1 MITTL
6 EDAPAAVSRSD
17 LLRQIADLK
26 KARNAVIL
34 AHNYELPE
42 VQDVADYVGDSL
54 FLAREAARSRAEV
67 IVFCGVHFMAETAAI
82 LCPGQKVLLPDLNAG
97 CSLAD
102 SITVEQLVAW
112 KQAHPGA
119 VVVSYVNTSAAVK
132 AESDYCVTSSN
143 AVAVVRSIPAGRE
156 ILFLPDMYLGSHV
169 AEATG
174 RKMHIWMG
182 ECHVHAGINPAALDA
197 VSRLHPG
204 AELLIHPE
212 CGCST
217 PALWAAGD
225 RKSRAGQRVI
235 TSTDGMLR
243 YVSSSPSRE
252 VIVATELG
260 IIHRMR
266 QLNPEK
272 EFVPASRT
280 AICPYMKMITLEK
293 IHTALRTLSPQITVE
308 PDIARRAI
316 VPIERMLEVAAT
328 AA

>member
-1 MITTL
+1 MIATVKS
-6 EDAPAAVSRSD
+6 APEAVSRSG
-17 LLRQIADLK
+17 LLRRIDDLK
-26 KARNAVIL
+26 KIRNAVIL
-34 AHNYELPE
+34 AHNYELGE
-42 VQDVADYVGDSL
+42 VQDAADYVGDSL
-54 FLAREAARSRAEV
+54 FLARKAAQSSADV

-82 LCPGQKVLLPDLNAG
+82 LCPAQKVLLPDLNAG

-102 SITVEQLVAW
+102 SITVEQLLGW
-112 KQAHPGA
+112 KRAHPGA

-143 AVAVVRSIPAGRE
+143 AVAVVRSIPADRE

-169 AEATG
+169 QDVTG

-197 VSRLHPG
+197 VSRQHPN

-217 PALWAAGD
+217 PALWAAGAA
-225 RKSRAGQRVI
+225 KSGAGHRVI

-243 YVSSSPSRE
+243 YVSDSSSSE
-252 VIVATELG
+252 FIVATELG

-266 QLNPEK
+266 QLNPGK

-280 AICPYMKMITLEK
+280 SICPYMKMITLEK
-293 IHTALRTLSPQITVE
+293 VQNSLETLSPQVTVE
-308 PDIARRAI
+308 PGIARRALI
-316 VPIERMLEVAAT
+316 PIERMLEIAPSAA
-328 AA
+328 